1 MDKIFVKPGYSNCP
15 TFRIEFLR
23 NSALY
28 QFPIFGRFY
37 FSGNFYLA
45 YFFIISDS
53 NVTQTLMPNLK
64 LSSNR
69 SQTLTSDNKLIR
81 VPVIS
86 DMKQSKIAVITGRL
100 QPTYL
105 IVDYCFD
112 N

>member
-1 MDKIFVKPGYSNCP
+1 MASRLLDSVTVGYP
-15 TFRIEFLR
+15 LFITGT
-23 NSALY
+23 
-28 QFPIFGRFY
+28 IFGRFY

-64 LSSNR
+64 LSPNR
-69 SQTLTSDNKLIR
+69 SQTLTSANKLIR
-81 VPVIS
+81 VIS